1 MGVQTIRAKRVDIV
15 LMRAV
20 MINYTQENELTLWW
34 KHKGI
39 QLKSDELQKRVDQLS
54 LYLSMELSEL
64 LEITQ
69 GKHK

>member
-1 MGVQTIRAKRVDIV
+1 
-15 LMRAV
+15 

-39 QLKSDELQKRVDQLS
+39 KLKSDELQKRVDQLS
-54 LYLSMELSEL
+54 FYLEVAKREQI
-64 LEITQ
+64 EITQ